1 MAILLQDEEALIAQ
15 LEEEVRQTLSDI
27 ALTGQINPFPPNP
40 ACKTEAEI
48 VSIPLQQRRQ
58 KPSIYRKLFA
68 SPCNVQGGQ
77 AMTDRNVLI
86 PQYSHPATSSNVNT
100 PSLPCNSSEVKQGYP
115 KKLLSTLMPE
125 SDDFPELPI
134 DSTICSLASEENIN
148 NTGERRTRIPL
159 GKGIT
164 FSPFVTGGTPECKI
178 AVQKLG
184 MQNRSKIGTS
194 DVCNGKEMSTRL
206 SQQCLKTSASINNY
220 FVKPGNGG
228 VGHSDGTVV
237 NGKFDRT
244 TLHGLQTSCG
254 GNPSVSGSAFVTQNS
269 RLRKNDLQG
278 FRGAALGSLG
288 NVECG
293 FKEKESADDL
303 SLVAAASA
311 SLNSKLKQALGTGSK
326 FRMCA
331 PSVHTT
337 EHPTA
342 ANSYTQSNE
351 KRILVPTPVKPVVR
365 RGELLHQETGS
376 SQFIS
381 RHRQIMRD
389 AMLKSRD
396 HAHELLLDAEVSL
409 YARRDY
415 VRKYD
420 VGLRLVNPVAKLMSE
435 GDEMVSVPGVLW

>member
-1 MAILLQDEEALIAQ
+1 
-15 LEEEVRQTLSDI
+15 
-27 ALTGQINPFPPNP
+27 
-40 ACKTEAEI
+40 
-48 VSIPLQQRRQ
+48 
-58 KPSIYRKLFA
+58 
-68 SPCNVQGGQ
+68 
-77 AMTDRNVLI
+77 MTDRNVLI

-100 PSLPCNSSEVKQGYP
+100 PSLPCNSSAVKQGYP
-115 KKLLSTLMPE
+115 KKLVSTLMPE
-125 SDDFPELPI
+125 SDDFPALPI
-134 DSTICSLASEENIN
+134 DSTMCILASEEN
-148 NTGERRTRIPL
+148 NTEERRTRIPL
-159 GKGIT
+159 GKDIT
-164 FSPFVTGGTPECKI
+164 FSPLVTGGNPECKI
-178 AVQKLG
+178 VVQEHG
-184 MQNRSKIGTS
+184 MQNKSKIGTS
-194 DVCNGKEMSTRL
+194 DVCNGKEMSTSL
-206 SQQCLKTSASINNY
+206 SQQCLKTSASINNC

-228 VGHSDGTVV
+228 VGHSDGTVIK
-237 NGKFDRT
+237 GKFDRS
-244 TLHGLQTSCG
+244 TLQSLQASCG
-254 GNPSVSGSAFVTQNS
+254 GNPLVTGSAFVTQNS

-278 FRGAALGSLG
+278 SGGAALGSPG
-288 NVECG
+288 IVESA
-293 FKEKESADDL
+293 FKEKESANNL

-311 SLNSKLKQALGTGSK
+311 SLNSKLKQKALETRSG

-331 PSVHTT
+331 PNVQTT

-365 RGELLHQETGS
+365 RGELLDQETGS

-409 YARRDY
+409 YARNIDY

-435 GDEMVSVPGVLW
+435 GDEMVSVPGVSTNPKKDKIN